1 MIIKNNHKSEE
12 MNMNHD
18 LPSNNRRLIM
28 SAKLLSLH
36 SSEEYYSIN
45 RYNMIEQYQEH
56 ELITEQ
62 YQEQEDNA
70 FYVLGYN

>member
-1 MIIKNNHKSEE
+1 
-12 MNMNHD
+12 MNHD
-18 LPSNNRRLIM
+18 LPSNKRRLIM

-36 SSEEYYSIN
+36 SSDECYSLQN
-45 RYNMIEQYQEH
+45 NTMREQYQE
-56 ELITEQ
+56 EKLVIEQ

>member
-1 MIIKNNHKSEE
+1 
-12 MNMNHD
+12 MNHD
-18 LPSNNRRLIM
+18 LPSNKRRLIM

-36 SSEEYYSIN
+36 SSDECYSLQN
-45 RYNMIEQYQEH
+45 NTMREQYQE
-56 ELITEQ
+56 EKLVTEQ

>member
-1 MIIKNNHKSEE
+1 
-12 MNMNHD
+12 MNHD

-36 SSEEYYSIN
+36 SSNKHYSLQN
-45 RYNMIEQYQEH
+45 NTTREHYQE
-56 ELITEQ
+56 EKLVTEP